1 MEKRCELCG
10 DRATVYCPADDAN
23 VCWSCDAKVHSANFL
38 VARHSRSVLCSKC
51 CQPTDCRTS
60 GSHPSP
66 LSRLCAGCNPLTTV
80 TRLAV
85 EDCNG
90 DSEEKEYSETLSY
103 PSAATVA
110 EDSGCT
116 CASEESHTNGH
127 TTGGQDRRKQVVE
140 SMGRAAKGL
149 RGSHTGVSRQT
160 VVQERG
166 KKVQGRRIKKRSS
179 SPTGLRIQSL
189 QLDASRSHRAEGE
202 RLEESGEGSNSVSP
216 PKQPCSSPFC
226 FQLLERE
233 PDESSC
239 VSFVEGEGY
248 EL

>member
-1 MEKRCELCG
+1 MEKRCELCA

-51 CQPTDCRTS
+51 CEPTDCRTS

-66 LSRLCAGCNPLTTV
+66 LSRLCGCCNPSTV
-80 TRLAV
+80 TRLLLVV

-90 DSEEKEYSETLSY
+90 DSDEKEKSETMSH
-103 PSAATVA
+103 PSAATVR

-116 CASEESHTNGH
+116 CASEESHTRPS
-127 TTGGQDRRKQVVE
+127 DRRKQAVE
-140 SMGRAAKGL
+140 SMGRAPRGL
-149 RGSHTGVSRQT
+149 RGSLTGESRRSG
-160 VVQERG
+160 VQERG

-179 SPTGLRIQSL
+179 SPTGLRIQAL
-189 QLDASRSHRAEGE
+189 QLDTSRNHWTEE

-216 PKQPCSSPFC
+216 IKQPCSSPFC
-226 FQLLERE
+226 FQLLGRDPEE
-233 PDESSC
+233 LSC
-239 VSFVEGEGY
+239 VSCVDGGRV
-248 EL
+248 